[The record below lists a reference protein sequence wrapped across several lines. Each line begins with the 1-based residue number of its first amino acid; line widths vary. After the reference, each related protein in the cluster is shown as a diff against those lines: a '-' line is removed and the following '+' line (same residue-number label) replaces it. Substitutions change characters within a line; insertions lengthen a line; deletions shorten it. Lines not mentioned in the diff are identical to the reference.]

1 MPKPRLLFISA
12 ALVIAAFLAA
22 AILAGAVQADDGG
35 DGSGHGGD
43 DGGNSGHGSG
53 SSGSGSSGSDGDDGE
68 SEDNSGPGP
77 NSGPG
82 SGDDDDDGESEE
94 GDDHGA
100 AGAGSDRGNDPYV
113 RGEIVVADVDET
125 ELSVIR
131 GYGFRVLE
139 ETRLEALGL
148 TILRLA
154 VPSGWA
160 EDRARA
166 QIATALPGVIVD
178 VNSLYAM
185 QGQTTL
191 PPPGYAQQMIG
202 WRYAAPGCGRGMKIG
217 MLDTAVE
224 QSLPEF
230 SGARVTQQSLALKA
244 APASHGTAIAAI
256 LVGQPGAS
264 LIPGL
269 VPEAEL
275 SVAAVF
281 AADADD
287 RLSADAIALV
297 GGLDWLAKRKV
308 EIVNMSL
315 AGEPNALVELA
326 IRRLSA
332 RGMLFVAAVGNGGAE
347 SAPGFPASLS
357 DVIGVTAIDSS
368 GALYKNAPRGG
379 EIDFSAPGVRIWGP
393 SGGSA
398 AGRYFS
404 GTSFAAPFV
413 TAAVALAMQDGPRD
427 SASLVQLLGRA
438 ARDLGD
444 AGKDPAFGWGPD
456 RRPIGLRPAQ
466 PRELNR
472 HAALTYCR
480 GNKRQG
486 LSLSG

>member
-1 MPKPRLLFISA
+1 MPKPRLLFIAA

-22 AILAGAVQADDGG
+22 AIFAGAVQADDGG

-53 SSGSGSSGSDGDDGE
+53 SSGSGSSGSGGDDGE

-82 SGDDDDDGESEE
+82 SGDDDDGESEE

-100 AGAGSDRGNDPYV
+100 AGSGSDRGNDPYV

-160 EDRARA
+160 EDRART
-166 QIATALPGVIVD
+166 QIAVALPGVIVD
-178 VNSLYAM
+178 MNSLYTM
-185 QGQTTL
+185 QGQATL
-191 PPPGYAQQMIG
+191 PPPGYGPQMIG

-217 MLDTAVE
+217 MLDTAIE

-230 SGARVTQQSLALKA
+230 SGAQVTQQSLAPNA
-244 APASHGTAIAAI
+244 APAPHGTAIAAI
-256 LVGQPGAS
+256 FVGQPGAS
-264 LIPGL
+264 LVPGL
-269 VPEAEL
+269 VPAAEL
-275 SVAAVF
+275 SIAAVF
-281 AADADD
+281 AADADG
-287 RLSADAIALV
+287 RLNADAIALV

-308 EIVNMSL
+308 GIVNVSL
-315 AGEPNALVELA
+315 AGEPNALVEVA
-326 IRRLSA
+326 ISRLSK
-332 RGMLFVAAVGNGGAE
+332 RGMLFVAAVGNSGAA
-347 SAPGFPASLS
+347 SAPGFPASLP

-444 AGKDPAFGWGPD
+444 AGKDPAFGWGLIAAPSAC
-456 RRPIGLRPAQ
+456 G
-466 PRELNR
+466 PRNR
-472 HAALTYCR
+472 A
-480 GNKRQG
+480 
-486 LSLSG
+486 S

>member
-1 MPKPRLLFISA
+1 MAALQMSLQRLSPILSKPRLLFIAA
-12 ALVIAAFLAA
+12 ALVIAALLAA
-22 AILAGAVQADDGG
+22 AIFAGAVQADDGG

-43 DGGNSGHGSG
+43 DGGNSGHGSDN
-53 SSGSGSSGSDGDDGE
+53 SGSGSSGSGGDDGE

-82 SGDDDDDGESEE
+82 SSGDDDDDGESEE
-94 GDDHGA
+94 GEDHEA

-113 RGEIVVADVDET
+113 RGEIVVADVDAT
-125 ELSVIR
+125 ELGVIR

-154 VPSGWA
+154 LPSGWA

-166 QIATALPGVIVD
+166 QIAAALPGVIVD

-191 PPPGYAQQMIG
+191 PPPGYGQQMIG

-217 MLDTAVE
+217 MLDTAIE

-230 SGARVTQQSLALKA
+230 SGARVTQQSLAPNA
-244 APASHGTAIAAI
+244 APAPHGTAIAAI
-256 LVGQPGAS
+256 LVGQPEAS
-264 LIPGL
+264 LVPGL

-275 SVAAVF
+275 SIAAVF
-281 AADADD
+281 AADADG

-297 GGLDWLAKRKV
+297 GGLDWLARRKV

-315 AGEPNALVELA
+315 AGEPNALVEIA
-326 IRRLSA
+326 IGRLRE
-332 RGMLFVAAVGNGGAE
+332 RGMLFVAAVGNGGAA

-427 SASLVQLLGRA
+427 GASLVQLLGRA

-444 AGKDPAFGWGPD
+444 AGKDPAFGWGLIAAPSAC
-456 RRPIGLRPAQ
+456 G
-466 PRELNR
+466 PRNR
-472 HAALTYCR
+472 A
-480 GNKRQG
+480 
-486 LSLSG
+486 S

>member
-1 MPKPRLLFISA
+1 MAPLEMPLQRPSPIVLKLRLLFIAA
-12 ALVIAAFLAA
+12 ALAIAALLAA
-22 AILAGAVQADDGG
+22 AIFAGAVQADNGG
-35 DGSGHGGD
+35 GGGD
-43 DGGNSGHGSG
+43 DGGDHSGHGSG
-53 SSGSGSSGSDGDDGE
+53 SSGSGSSGSGGDDGD
-68 SEDNSGPGP
+68 SDDNSGPGP

-82 SGDDDDDGESEE
+82 SGDDDGESEE
-94 GDDHGA
+94 GDDRNAAG

-139 ETRLEALGL
+139 VTRLETLGL

-154 VPSGWA
+154 VPSNWA
-160 EDRARA
+160 EDRART
-166 QIATALPGVIVD
+166 QIAAALPGVIVD

-191 PPPGYAQQMIG
+191 PPSGYGQQMIG

-217 MLDTAVE
+217 MLDTAIE
-224 QSLPEF
+224 QSLPAF
-230 SGARVTQQSLALKA
+230 AGADLTQQSLAPNA
-244 APASHGTAIAAI
+244 APSPHGTAVAAI
-256 LVGQPGAS
+256 LVGQPGSSAV
-264 LIPGL
+264 PGL
-269 VPEAEL
+269 VPGAEL

-326 IRRLSA
+326 IGRLHE
-332 RGMLFVAAVGNGGAE
+332 RGMLFVAAVGNGGA
-347 SAPGFPASLS
+347 SSPPGFPASLP
-357 DVIGVTAIDSS
+357 DVIGVTAVDSD
-368 GALYKNAPRGG
+368 GQLYKNAPRGG
-379 EIDFSAPGVRIWGP
+379 EIDFAAPGVRIWGP
-393 SGGSA
+393 SGDSA

-413 TAAVALAMQDGPRD
+413 TAAVALAMQDGLHD
-427 SASLVQLLGRA
+427 AQSLLQLLGHA

-444 AGKDPAFGWGPD
+444 TGRDAAFGWGLIAAPSAC
-456 RRPIGLRPAQ
+456 G
-466 PRELNR
+466 PRNR
-472 HAALTYCR
+472 A
-480 GNKRQG
+480 
-486 LSLSG
+486 S